1 LDAFPIGQGFAVSGR
16 SPQEVWQSG
25 VEEGDRRL
33 GRTVPGLGATG
44 FAGGV
49 EILFGIIVM
58 AVTTAAFT
66 PTLGEQGAHVL
77 GSLAFGVGFVLITI
91 GRAELFTENFLIP
104 VSAVYAG
111 RNTVARLLL
120 MWGVTL
126 VFNLVGLALFAGL
139 FSVDGV
145 LDAETLKTAGT
156 LADTYAQR
164 DWLPALLSAVAAGT
178 VMTLF
183 TWVIA
188 AAEDATARVVL
199 ALLIGFVLG
208 APSLNHAVVSFGE
221 IGFGLFAGTAD
232 ADAWDLVRNLL
243 LAIPGNLVGG
253 VGLVFATRLMQAR
266 GEPGTD
272 VD

>member
-1 LDAFPIGQGFAVSGR
+1 MSGR
-16 SPQEVWQSG
+16 SPEEVWKSG
-25 VEEGDRRL
+25 IEEGDRRL
-33 GRTVPGLGATG
+33 RRSGAALCATG

-49 EILFGIIVM
+49 EIMFGIVVM
-58 AVTTAAFT
+58 VVTAAAFT

-77 GSLAFGVGFVLITI
+77 GSAAFGIGFVLITI

-111 RNTVARLLL
+111 RNTVGRLVL
-120 MWGVTL
+120 MWVVTL
-126 VFNLVGLALFAGL
+126 AFNLVGLALFAGV

-145 LDAETLKTAGT
+145 LQPETLTSAGT
-156 LADTYAQR
+156 LADVYAQR

-188 AAEDATARVVL
+188 AAEDATARVIL

-221 IGFGLFAGTAD
+221 IIFGLFAGTAH
-232 ADAWDLVRNLL
+232 ADTWDLVRNLL
-243 LAIPGNLVGG
+243 LAIVGNLVGG
-253 VGLVFATRLMQAR
+253 VGIVFTTRLTQAR
-266 GEPGTD
+266 GEPAAQG
-272 VD
+272 

>member
-1 LDAFPIGQGFAVSGR
+1 MSGR
-16 SPQEVWQSG
+16 SPEEVWKSG

-33 GRTVPGLGATG
+33 KRSVTGLVATG

-49 EILFGIIVM
+49 EILFGIVAM
-58 AVTTAAFT
+58 VVTTAAAT
-66 PTLGEQGAHVL
+66 PTLGEQGAHVA
-77 GSLAFGVGFVLITI
+77 GSLAFGIGFVLITI

-104 VSAVYAG
+104 VSAVYARRDTVG
-111 RNTVARLLL
+111 RLVR
-120 MWGVTL
+120 MWAITL
-126 VFNLVGLALFAGL
+126 VFNFVGLALFAAI

-145 LDAETLKTAGT
+145 LPKHETLETAGT
-156 LADTYAQR
+156 LAQTYAQR

-188 AAEDATARVVL
+188 AAEDATARVIL

-221 IGFGLFAGTAD
+221 IAFGMLAGTATHV
-232 ADAWDLVRNLL
+232 DAWDLARNTL
-243 LAIPGNLVGG
+243 LAIAGNLAGG
-253 VGLVFATRLMQAR
+253 VGLVFATRLAQAR

-272 VD
+272 IA